1 MKTKGDAVV
10 MGAGVGE
17 KTVDVTGAWTVTGA
31 ATVLAVVGAWMVLGP
46 ATVIAG
52 DANIVAWGAKV
63 DVPRVTGA
71 ALIGDVAAEPILVV
85 LKVDAAL

>member
-1 MKTKGDAVV
+1 VKAKGDAGKFVT
-10 MGAGVGE
+10 GAYVCE
-17 KTVDVTGAWTVTGA
+17 RTVDVTGAWTVTGA
-31 ATVLAVVGAWMVLGP
+31 ATVLAVVGARMFFGP

-71 ALIGDVAAEPILVV
+71 ALI
-85 LKVDAAL
+85 